1 LHPAPTFSRVGL
13 VALVP
18 FLVLRL
24 PAPSGTRRF
33 YGPFFQV
40 NFRDG

>member
-1 LHPAPTFSRVGL
+1 MLARRLSPLVGL

-18 FLVLRL
+18 FLALRL
-24 PAPSGTRRF
+24 PAPSGTGRF
-33 YGPFFQV
+33 YGPSFQV